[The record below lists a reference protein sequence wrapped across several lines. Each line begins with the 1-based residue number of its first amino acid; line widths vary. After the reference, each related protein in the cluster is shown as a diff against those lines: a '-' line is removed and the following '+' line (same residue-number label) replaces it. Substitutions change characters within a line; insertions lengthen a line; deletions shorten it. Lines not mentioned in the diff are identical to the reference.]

1 MSETSGQPPFV
12 EARAVPTPALSFA
25 CVADAYDRAR
35 PGYPAEA
42 AAWLVGP
49 EPTRVLELGAGTGR
63 LTTELVALGHEVVAS
78 DPLEPMLRHLVQ
90 RVPAALPV
98 VSGAERIP
106 LGARS
111 TDVVVSAQ
119 AFHWFDLDRA
129 LPEIARVLKP
139 GGRLALAWNL
149 RDERIPWV
157 RRLGELINVGHE
169 EQNTEYAHDLT
180 ASHLFGFVESTTFR
194 FWQPLDRS
202 LLCDLVRSRSHIA
215 VMAESDR
222 ERVLRTVDALYDDYG
237 RGHDGMRL
245 PYLTHCFAATVRAPA
260 LIEDGGTPP
269 PGRSTR
275 RSTRRPAHGDGD
287 DGDGDGALLID
298 FP

>member
-49 EPTRVLELGAGTGR
+49 EQTRVLELGAGTGR

-98 VSGAERIP
+98 VSVAERIP
-106 LGARS
+106 LAARS

-169 EQNTEYAHDLT
+169 EQNTEYAHDLIG
-180 ASHLFGFVESTTFR
+180 SQLFGFVESTTCR
-194 FWQPLDRS
+194 FWQLLDRS
-202 LLCDLVRSRSHIA
+202 LLRDLVRSRSNIA
-215 VMAESDR
+215 VMPDPDQ
-222 ERVLRTVDALYDDYG
+222 ERVLARVDALYDDYG

-269 PGRSTR
+269 P
-275 RSTRRPAHGDGD
+275 D
-287 DGDGDGALLID
+287 DGALLID